1 MADDTNLLTKVN
13 LNGTELVIAD
23 TDIRQQVEKG
33 KASIDEA
40 LGAVSNRLMALEN
53 ESSGITA
60 TADSYVTNIKL
71 NSDTIVKI
79 KDQETSNNL
88 ASHVGNTSNPH
99 HVTKAQIG
107 LEHVADYDQSKA
119 IVSITGNG
127 TTFTA
132 TALDGTTTTFTVQ
145 GGDGGGDGGG
155 GGDTSYS
162 AITNAQIDS
171 ICV

>member
-1 MADDTNLLTKVN
+1 M
-13 LNGTELVIAD
+13 
-23 TDIRQQVEKG
+23 
-33 KASIDEA
+33 
-40 LGAVSNRLMALEN
+40 
-53 ESSGITA
+53 
-60 TADSYVTNIKL
+60 ADSYVTNIKL
-71 NSDTIVKI
+71 NSDTTVKI
-79 KDQETSNNL
+79 KDQETSNKL

-119 IVSITGNG
+119 IVSITRNG

-132 TALDGTTTTFTVQ
+132 KALDGTTTTFTMQ
-145 GGDGGGDGGG
+145 

-162 AITNAQIDS
+162 AITNEQIDS

>member
-1 MADDTNLLTKVN
+1 MNSLKLLVLLQKVI
-13 LNGTELVIAD
+13 L
-23 TDIRQQVEKG
+23 QQVN
-33 KASIDEA
+33 D
-40 LGAVSNRLMALEN
+40 M
-53 ESSGITA
+53 
-60 TADSYVTNIKL
+60 ADSYVTNIKL
-71 NSDTIVKI
+71 NSDTTVKI
-79 KDQETSNNL
+79 KDQETSNKL
-88 ASHVGNTSNPH
+88 ASHIGDTSNPH

-107 LEHVADYDQSKA
+107 LSHVTDYDQSKA

-132 TALDGTTTTFTVQ
+132 KALDGTTTTFTMQ
-145 GGDGGGDGGG
+145 